1 MRRNKLTDI
10 DGQVFTP
17 AQPKCHTRPGF
28 LPFCP
33 GTLRVSHINMQAML
47 TYCMHAHSNGH
58 IPRRRRH
65 LPDLPMHAV
74 RIQVDAKK
82 KPRAKPGL

>member
-1 MRRNKLTDI
+1 MRRNNLTDI
-10 DGQVFTP
+10 YGQLFTP
-17 AQPKCHTRPGF
+17 AQPECHTRPGS

-33 GTLRVSHINMQAML
+33 GTLRVCHISMQAML
-47 TYCMHAHSNGH
+47 TYCMHAHGNGH

>member
-1 MRRNKLTDI
+1 MRKNNLTDI
-10 DGQVFTP
+10 YGQLFTL
-17 AQPKCHTRPGF
+17 AQPKCHTLPGS

-33 GTLRVSHINMQAML
+33 GTLRVCHISMQVML
-47 TYCMHAHSNGH
+47 IYRMHVHSIGR

-65 LPDLPMHAV
+65 LPDPPMDAA